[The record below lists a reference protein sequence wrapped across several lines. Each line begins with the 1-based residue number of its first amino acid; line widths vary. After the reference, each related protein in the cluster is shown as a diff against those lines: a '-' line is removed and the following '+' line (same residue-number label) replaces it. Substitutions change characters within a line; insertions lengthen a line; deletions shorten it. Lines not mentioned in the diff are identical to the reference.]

1 MPGVWGGVLLV
12 FVIALGFYVTPAILG
27 GPTDVMIAQL
37 IDEQANDF
45 GNFAEATMLGLLLL
59 LLTVAIL
66 VLLRSPVRARQAVG
80 GGRERRGIGYACASS
95 PADRTGPRGADGRVH
110 PCFRVPR
117 VPRSRSSFR
126 FR

>member
-66 VLLRSPVRARQAVG
+66 LLYDRLFGLDRLW
-80 GGRERRGIGYACASS
+80 GR
-95 PADRTGPRGADGRVH
+95 T
-110 PCFRVPR
+110 
-117 VPRSRSSFR
+117 
-126 FR
+126 